1 MKLVIIG
8 NGVAGVM
15 TARYVAETDPS
26 VEIVIYSDEPYS
38 YYPRPRLIDFLAGEV
53 PLEDMSLYDEA
64 WYQKRG
70 IRARLGCAVTAIH
83 PDEHQID
90 LADGSSDHYDR
101 LVLATGAHNWV
112 PPIPGADLPGVYT
125 LRSLADAQTLRQRA
139 DQIAQAVMIGGGLL
153 GLDMSAALRAHHV
166 GVTVVEALPWL
177 LPRQLDR
184 EGAAVLQRAIEQM
197 GIEVVTGDQIAAI
210 AGNGHV
216 ERVELKSGRSLPAE
230 MIIVSTGIRSNLR
243 LAQDAGLACN
253 RGVVVDEQLRTNV
266 PDIYAVGDAAEF
278 SGRVW
283 GIIPAAIAQARV
295 AAAQLTGHAD
305 NTYTDIVPS
314 TTLKVTGIDVAS
326 IGEVHPEG
334 EGYSEIRYTD
344 AERGVYKKLVVYQ
357 GRVVGAILIGD
368 RSDLRGVNALI
379 AAGTDV
385 SAQIG
390 TLLTPGTDL
399 LALAKGATVQA

>member
-1 MKLVIIG
+1 
-8 NGVAGVM
+8 
-15 TARYVAETDPS
+15 
-26 VEIVIYSDEPYS
+26 
-38 YYPRPRLIDFLAGEV
+38 
-53 PLEDMSLYDEA
+53 
-64 WYQKRG
+64 
-70 IRARLGCAVTAIH
+70 
-83 PDEHQID
+83 
-90 LADGSSDHYDR
+90 
-101 LVLATGAHNWV
+101 
-112 PPIPGADLPGVYT
+112 
-125 LRSLADAQTLRQRA
+125 
-139 DQIAQAVMIGGGLL
+139 MIGGGLL
-153 GLDMSAALRAHHV
+153 GLDMSAALRAHNI

-197 GIEVVTGDQIAAI
+197 GIEVITGDQVAAI
-210 AGNGHV
+210 TGHDHV
-216 ERVELKSGRSLPAE
+216 EKVDLKSGRSLAAD

-243 LAQDAGLACN
+243 LAQEAGIECN
-253 RGVVVDEQLRTNV
+253 RGVVVDEQLRASA
-266 PDIYAVGDAAEF
+266 PDVYAVGDVAEF

-305 NTYTDIVPS
+305 NSYADIVPS

-357 GRVVGAILIGD
+357 SQVVGAILIGD

-379 AAGTDV
+379 SSGTDV

-390 TLLTPGTDL
+390 ALLTPGFDM
-399 LALAKGATVQA
+399 LALAQGAAAQA